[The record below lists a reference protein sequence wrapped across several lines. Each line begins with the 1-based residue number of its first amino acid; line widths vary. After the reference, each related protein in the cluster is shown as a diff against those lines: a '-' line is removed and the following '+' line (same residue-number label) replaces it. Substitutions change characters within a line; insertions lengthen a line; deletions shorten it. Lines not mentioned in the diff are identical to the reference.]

1 MFLFSEDGESKRKF
15 SSNTL
20 NLNSSRSHTI
30 FRISL
35 DVVYEDF
42 SRSQSFIHMV
52 DLAGS
57 EGVSRTKAE
66 GSTRKEGDN
75 INKSILALS
84 NVIRHMSEK
93 AQYVNFRDSK
103 LTRILQSSLCSNSK
117 SIVICTINPVS
128 GNLQETLNTLK
139 FGVEASNIKLSLKQN
154 FNLSATSKENNQCGE
169 IYIENNELMANE
181 RIEYQENKRALNHL
195 RE

>member
-1 MFLFSEDGESKRKF
+1 
-15 SSNTL
+15 
-20 NLNSSRSHTI
+20 
-30 FRISL
+30 
-35 DVVYEDF
+35 
-42 SRSQSFIHMV
+42 MV

-57 EGVSRTKAE
+57 EGVSKTKAE

-93 AQYVNFRDSK
+93 LSYVNFRDSK
-103 LTRILQSSLCSNSK
+103 LTRILQSSLCSNSR
-117 SIVICTINPVS
+117 SIVICTINPIP

-139 FGVEASNIKLSLKQN
+139 FGVEASHIKLSLKQN
-154 FNLSATSKENNQCGE
+154 LNLSATSKANDCCQGGE

-195 RE
+195 REENQELRDLKRKLEDKIEFL